1 MIKFFI
7 SASLC
12 LPSSCVCY
20 ADDDVIILGLGL
32 RSAPLPLPS
41 RLLAGHVFVLAIL
54 SRPRSLGRAVT
65 CFAVL
70 LISLCSPP
78 PVLTE
83 AFHARAFSALGRAF
97 VTFGSTACGFPSVS
111 HYMRGLAFSASNPDE
126 LTSTPRSSR
135 SPQSRSQSAS
145 DLRKAGRLVPNT
157 LPCRLRP
164 YLIC

>member
-1 MIKFFI
+1 MFCPAKYLLSLLIF
-7 SASLC
+7 ASH
-12 LPSSCVCY
+12 PCVCVCVRY

-83 AFHARAFSALGRAF
+83 AFHRNGLFSSGARLSSPLVAQRAAF
-97 VTFGSTACGFPSVS
+97 
-111 HYMRGLAFSASNPDE
+111 
-126 LTSTPRSSR
+126 
-135 SPQSRSQSAS
+135 
-145 DLRKAGRLVPNT
+145 RL
-157 LPCRLRP
+157 
-164 YLIC
+164 